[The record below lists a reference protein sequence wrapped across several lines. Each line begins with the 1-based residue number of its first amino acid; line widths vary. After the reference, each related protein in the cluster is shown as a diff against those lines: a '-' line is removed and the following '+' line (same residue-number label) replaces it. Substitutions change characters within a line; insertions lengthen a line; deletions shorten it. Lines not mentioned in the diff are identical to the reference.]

1 MGIMA
6 RIIAVSN
13 QKGGVGKTTTSV
25 NLAACLAAG
34 ERRVLLVDLDPQSN
48 ASSGLG
54 LAVARADQPTMYNVM
69 VDDLPV
75 KDVIVKSELKCL
87 DVAPAHQE
95 LVGAEIELVTA
106 IGREVRLKD
115 ALSEVSHL
123 YDFII
128 IDCPPTLGILTVN
141 ALTAADA
148 VLIPLQCEYYA
159 MEGLSQLLKTVSLV
173 KRKLN
178 PPIEV
183 EGILLTM
190 YDRRNNL
197 SHQVEQE
204 VRSHFA
210 NQVFDVVVPRNV
222 KLSEAPSHGK
232 PVILYDIS
240 SAGAVAYMELAKELI
255 RRHLVPEKQKS
266 KGSRSGAAPH
276 LDTSLN

>member
-1 MGIMA
+1 MA

-34 ERRVLLVDLDPQSN
+34 EKKVLLVDLDPQAN

-54 LAVARADQPTMYNVM
+54 IAHRDIQLSMYQVLVDDQPI
-69 VDDLPV
+69 
-75 KDVIVKSELKCL
+75 KDVILHSELKYL
-87 DVAPAHQE
+87 DLAPAHQE

-115 ALSEVSHL
+115 TLNEVAGV

-141 ALTAADA
+141 ALTAAHA

-159 MEGLSQLLKTVSLV
+159 MEGLAQLLKTISLV
-173 KRKLN
+173 KKKLN
-178 PPIEV
+178 PTIET

-197 SHQVEQE
+197 SYQVEQE
-204 VRSHFA
+204 VRAHFG
-210 NQVFDVVVPRNV
+210 QDVFDVVIPRNV

-232 PVILYDIS
+232 PVILYDIAS
-240 SAGAVAYMELAKELI
+240 MGAVAYMEVAKELI
-255 RRHLVPEKQKS
+255 RRHPGEV
-266 KGSRSGAAPH
+266 
-276 LDTSLN
+276 TSQPVHSSTLPIQPVTNQPTLS

>member
-1 MGIMA
+1 MA

-34 ERRVLLVDLDPQSN
+34 ERRVLLIDLDPQSN

-54 LAVARADQPTMYNVM
+54 IAQRDVQLSMYHVLVDDQPIRDIILHT
-69 VDDLPV
+69 
-75 KDVIVKSELKCL
+75 ELKYL
-87 DVAPAHQE
+87 DLAPATQE

-115 ALSEVSHL
+115 ALSEVSAY
-123 YDFII
+123 YDFIV

-141 ALTAADA
+141 ALTAAHA
-148 VLIPLQCEYYA
+148 VLIPLQCEYYG
-159 MEGLSQLLKTVSLV
+159 MEGLSQLLKTISLV
-173 KRKLN
+173 KKKLN
-178 PPIEV
+178 PGIQT

-197 SHQVEQE
+197 SYQVEQE
-204 VRSHFA
+204 VRAHFGTD
-210 NQVFDVVVPRNV
+210 VFDVVIPRNV

-232 PVILYDIS
+232 PVILYDITS
-240 SAGAVAYMELAKELI
+240 MGAIAYLEVAKELI
-255 RRHLVPEKQKS
+255 RRH
-266 KGSRSGAAPH
+266 AAAV
-276 LDTSLN
+276 TSQPQASVQGIQPPNHQPQLS